1 MFVKRIGD
9 ERRGARVN
17 SKKIASMRRQP
28 KQKRSQERIERIL
41 DAAAEVFDEV
51 GFEAATT
58 HAIAARA
65 DTAIGSLY
73 QFFPDKL
80 AIFHALELRHVER
93 VHTVWAKLNQ
103 PEIIQ
108 LPFEGFIRTLGA
120 AFQKLFEQ
128 PTSRIVF
135 VQFFTSRAIFQ
146 NIDESFTQ
154 EAINFMAQLLQKRNP
169 ALSPEQCHLLAEV
182 CTHTCNTLLV
192 LALRSDETHRQQIFE
207 QIEALLIAYL
217 HPHVGDEVLHNQVM
231 IVMKCPHCDGERISK
246 NGHRHGKQRYIC
258 KDCGKQFPEAYSLQ
272 GYGDEVKQQCLELYR
287 DGVGFREIER
297 RTGVSH
303 NTVIYWVKQND
314 SSC

>member
-1 MFVKRIGD
+1 
-9 ERRGARVN
+9 
-17 SKKIASMRRQP
+17 MRRQP

-41 DAAAEVFDEV
+41 DVAAEVFDEV

-58 HAIAARA
+58 HAIASRA

-93 VHTVWAKLNQ
+93 VHTVWAKLSQ

-108 LPFEGFIRTLGA
+108 LPFEGFIRTLRET
-120 AFQKLFEQ
+120 FQELFAQ

-154 EAINFMAQLLQKRNP
+154 EAIHFMAQLLQKRNP
-169 ALSPEQCHLLAEV
+169 ALSPEQCHLLAQV
-182 CTHTCNTLLV
+182 CTHTCNTLLL

-217 HPHVGDEVLHNQVM
+217 HPHVGDEVLHTKVM
-231 IVMKCPHCDGERISK
+231 KVMKCPHCDGERISK

-272 GYGDEVKQQCLELYR
+272 GYGDDVKQQCLELYR

-303 NTVIYWVKQND
+303 NTVIYWVKQTG

>member
-1 MFVKRIGD
+1 
-9 ERRGARVN
+9 
-17 SKKIASMRRQP
+17 MRRQP
-28 KQKRSQERIERIL
+28 KQKRSQQRVNRIL

-58 HAIAARA
+58 HAIATRA

-93 VHTVWAKLNQ
+93 VRAVWAQLSK

-108 LPFEGFIRTLGA
+108 LPLEGFIRTLVA
-120 AFQKLFEQ
+120 AFKQLFEQ

-135 VQFFTSRAIFQ
+135 VQYFTSRSIFQ
-146 NIDESFTQ
+146 SIDDSFTE
-154 EAINFMAQLLQKRNP
+154 EAINFIAKLLQERNL
-169 ALSPEQCHLLAEV
+169 ALSPEQCHLLGEV
-182 CTHTCNTLLV
+182 CTYACNALILH
-192 LALRSDETHRQQIFE
+192 ALRSNETHRQQIFE
-207 QIEALLIAYL
+207 QMEALLLVYL
-217 HPHVGDEVLHNQVM
+217 RPHVGDENLHSQVM
-231 IVMKCPHCDGERISK
+231 MVMKCPHCNGERISK

-272 GYGDEVKQQCLELYR
+272 GYGDEVKKQCLELYCN
-287 DGVGFREIER
+287 GVSFREIER

-303 NTVIYWVKQND
+303 NTVIYWVKQTAT
-314 SSC
+314 SC

>member
-1 MFVKRIGD
+1 
-9 ERRGARVN
+9 
-17 SKKIASMRRQP
+17 MRRQP

-58 HAIAARA
+58 HAIATRA
-65 DTAIGSLY
+65 NTAIGSLY

-93 VHTVWAKLNQ
+93 VHIVWAKLNQ

-120 AFQKLFEQ
+120 AFQRLFEQ

-182 CTHTCNTLLV
+182 CTHTCNTLLL
-192 LALRSDETHRQQIFE
+192 LALRSDETQRQQIFE

-217 HPHVGDEVLHNQVM
+217 HPHVGDEFLHNKVM
-231 IVMKCPHCDGERISK
+231 KIMKCPHCDGERISK

-272 GYGDEVKQQCLELYR
+272 GYGDEVKQQCLELYSH
-287 DGVGFREIER
+287 GIGFREIER

-303 NTVIYWVKQND
+303 NTVIHWVKQND